1 MENQVSSKSIILNQG
16 LYLGI
21 ASVLIN
27 LVVYAMGNHLE
38 PHWSVFPISMIVMIV
53 FIVMGMKQ
61 FKKGNNGI
69 MTWGQAVK
77 VGVGLTMISA
87 VIVTIY
93 NLIFA
98 NFIEPD
104 FAQQIAAV
112 QEQAMV
118 DAGYTSEQIE
128 TSKEMAAGFNGPVI
142 SSAVGLVVAAFIG
155 FIISAIAGA
164 VLKESGEEQY

>member
-1 MENQVSSKSIILNQG
+1 
-16 LYLGI
+16 
-21 ASVLIN
+21 
-27 LVVYAMGNHLE
+27 
-38 PHWSVFPISMIVMIV
+38 
-53 FIVMGMKQ
+53 
-61 FKKGNNGI
+61 
-69 MTWGQAVK
+69 
-77 VGVGLTMISA
+77 MISG
-87 VIVTIY
+87 VIVIIY
-93 NLIFA
+93 NLIFT

-104 FAQQIAAV
+104 FVQQMAAV

-128 TSKEMAAGFNGPVI
+128 TSQKMTAGFNGPVI